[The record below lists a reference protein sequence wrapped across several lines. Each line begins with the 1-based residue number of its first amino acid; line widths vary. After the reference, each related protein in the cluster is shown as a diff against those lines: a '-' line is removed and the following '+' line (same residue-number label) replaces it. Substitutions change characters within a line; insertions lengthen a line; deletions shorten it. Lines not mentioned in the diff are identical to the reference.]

1 MSKIPILFQLM
12 RQRNITAK
20 QLSEDTGISAG
31 NISDWKS
38 GRSKPSMEKVAILAN
53 YFHVSTDF
61 LLGVKSGQQIDEKFR
76 MIVVDDE
83 MNELV
88 EALQSVPELKQVL
101 MRIKG
106 FNVETLRKLDQI
118 AQAFDEGQSK

>member
-1 MSKIPILFQLM
+1 M

>member
-1 MSKIPILFQLM
+1 MSKIPIMFELM

-20 QLSEDTGISAG
+20 QLSEATGISAG

-38 GRSKPSMEKVAILAN
+38 GRSKPSMEKLAILAD

-61 LLGVKSGQQIDEKFR
+61 LVGVKSGQQMDDNLR
-76 MIVVDDE
+76 MVVVDDE
-83 MNELV
+83 LDELV
-88 EALQSVPELKQVL
+88 TALQSVPELRQIL

-106 FNVETLRKLDQI
+106 CNVQTLRKIDRI
-118 AQAFDEGQSK
+118 AQAFVDEQEK

>member
-1 MSKIPILFQLM
+1 MSKIPIVFQLM

-20 QLSEDTGISAG
+20 QLSKDTGISEG

-38 GRSKPSMEKVAILAN
+38 GRSKPSMEKVAILAD
-53 YFHVSTDF
+53 YFHVSTDL
-61 LLGVKSGQQIDEKFR
+61 LLGIKSGEQVDEKLR

-88 EALQSVPELKQVL
+88 EALQSVPELRQIL

-106 FNVETLRKLDQI
+106 FNADTLRKLDQI

>member
-38 GRSKPSMEKVAILAN
+38 GRSKPSMEKVAILAD

-61 LLGVKSGQQIDEKFR
+61 LLGIKSGQQVDEKLR

-88 EALQSVPELKQVL
+88 EALQSVPELRQIL

-106 FNVETLRKLDQI
+106 FNADTLRKLDQI